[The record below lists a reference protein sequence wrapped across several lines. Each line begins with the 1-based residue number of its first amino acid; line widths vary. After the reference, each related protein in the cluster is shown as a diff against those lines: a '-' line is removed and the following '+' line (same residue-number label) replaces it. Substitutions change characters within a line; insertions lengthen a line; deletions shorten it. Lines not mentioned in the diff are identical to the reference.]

1 MSRNL
6 KQNILLA
13 TEIKNENEV
22 IIDGQYIGQ
31 LNGMKLNLDLKV
43 IVLNNMSE
51 NTPLDN
57 YSEISNY
64 TDIPVVKLKYNQE
77 LTKEILKYIK

>member
-1 MSRNL
+1 MKNTL
-6 KQNILLA
+6 GCINHTLLSIQA
-13 TEIKNENEV
+13 IK
-22 IIDGQYIGQ
+22 
-31 LNGMKLNLDLKV
+31 KLNLDLKV

-64 TDIPVVKLKYNQE
+64 TSIPVVKLEYNQE
-77 LTKEILKYIK
+77 LSKEILKYIK

>member
-1 MSRNL
+1 
-6 KQNILLA
+6 
-13 TEIKNENEV
+13 
-22 IIDGQYIGQ
+22 
-31 LNGMKLNLDLKV
+31 
-43 IVLNNMSE
+43 MSE

-64 TDIPVVKLKYNQE
+64 TNIPVVKLKYNQE